1 MEILE
6 IISYNINLKSN
17 ILDVSF
23 RTIEDSEDEQR
34 IDRIDYS
41 LVEEYGYDITT
52 EEFDFFDDEDD
63 DDDNYDEDYDIEDDI
78 TVDEE
83 VLISFLNEYY
93 MVNPN
98 SLPKASIY

>member
-63 DDDNYDEDYDIEDDI
+63 DDNYDEDYDIEDDI

-83 VLISFLNEYY
+83 ELISFLNEYY

-98 SLPKASIY
+98 NLPKATIY